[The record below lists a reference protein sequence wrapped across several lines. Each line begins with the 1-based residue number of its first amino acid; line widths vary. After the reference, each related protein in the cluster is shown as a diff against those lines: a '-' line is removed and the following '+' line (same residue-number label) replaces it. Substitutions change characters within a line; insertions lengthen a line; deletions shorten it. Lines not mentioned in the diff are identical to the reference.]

1 MRAGGVPAP
10 GESLGL
16 FMLVSCGAKA
26 VTSAKKKKQEKKKKN
41 GNRTYRR
48 VGSLHRDAQGEE
60 EQRHGE
66 LSQALQVFIHLGG
79 NKSRVRLR

>member
-16 FMLVSCGAKA
+16 FVLVSCGAEA
-26 VTSAKKKKQEKKKKN
+26 VTSAKRKKEKRKN

-79 NKSRVRLR
+79 NISRVRLR